1 MDNYVYLKEQ
11 TLKEIADAIRAKTK
25 SSSKITPVNMPVEI
39 AKISG
44 GSPSFKVIIKQ
55 TPNQRIM
62 AKVDR
67 IEFAD
72 DNRYNRKSFYV
83 EGLEP
88 VILATIRAEKGY
100 KAGTIQKTQ
109 NGNVWTITATEATKW
124 TPEFVE
130 GWAVYTFNGNGD
142 PIRLVNGIEE
152 PWNSERGIYDDK
164 SIIDIGDDS
173 PSAFYQFPISA
184 TIIRVGK
191 VNIPFQL
198 QLNNDFNG
206 KIIDL
211 GENDVTEVNAN
222 NKEVII
228 DTRGLSAGSLT
239 KALNSVAN
247 SSNNANVTLIV
258 DPAKLDVTSVK
269 PGYYLK
275 IVFGDTNVN
284 TWEPQTD
291 LMLKGWNVLTLSDWK
306 KQTPDLADYIE

>member
-88 VILATIRAEKGY
+88 VILATIKAEKGY

-130 GWAVYTFNGNGD
+130 GWAVYTFNGNND
-142 PIRLVNGIEE
+142 PIRLVNRTEE
-152 PWNSERGIYDDK
+152 PWDQERGIYDDK
-164 SIIDIGDDS
+164 SIIDTGDAS
-173 PSAFYQFPISA
+173 YLAFYQFPISA

-198 QLNNDFNG
+198 RLNNDFNG

-239 KALNSVAN
+239 KVLNSVAN
-247 SSNNANVTLIV
+247 SSNNANVTIIV
-258 DPAKLDVTSVK
+258 DPVKLDIVSIDQT
-269 PGYYLK
+269 YNRT
-275 IVFGDTNVN
+275 IVFDDTNVN
-284 TWEPQTD
+284 TWGAQID
-291 LMLKGWNVLTLSDWK
+291 LMTKGWNVLTLSDWK

>member
-11 TLKEIADAIRAKTK
+11 TLKRIANAIRAKTK

-55 TPNQRIM
+55 TPNQTIM

-67 IEFAD
+67 IEFFND
-72 DNRYNRKSFYV
+72 HRYERRSFYV
-83 EGLEP
+83 AGLEP
-88 VILATIRAEKGY
+88 VILATITAKTGY

-109 NGNVWTITATEATKW
+109 NGNVWTITATEATEW

-258 DPAKLDVTSVK
+258 DPVKLDVTSID
-269 PGYYLK
+269 PGYNRT
-275 IVFGDTNVN
+275 IVLGDTDVN
-284 TWEPQTD
+284 TWDSQAD
-291 LMLKGWNVLTLSDWK
+291 LMKKGWNIYTLSDWK
-306 KQTPDLADYIE
+306 RANDDLAEYL

>member
-11 TLKEIADAIRAKTK
+11 TLKRIADAIRAKTK

-55 TPNQRIM
+55 TPNQTIM

-67 IEFAD
+67 IEFAN
-72 DNRYNRKSFYV
+72 DNIYNIKGFYV
-83 EGLEP
+83 AGLEP
-88 VILATIRAEKGY
+88 VILATIRAKKGY

-269 PGYYLK
+269 PGYHLK

-284 TWEPQTD
+284 TWGPQTD

>member
-11 TLKEIADAIRAKTK
+11 TLKGIANAIRAKTK

-39 AKISG
+39 AKISE
-44 GSPSFKVIIKQ
+44 GSPSFKIVIKQ
-55 TPNQRIM
+55 TLHQTIR

-67 IEFAD
+67 IEFVKD
-72 DNRYNRKSFYV
+72 YRDERRSFYV
-83 EGLEP
+83 TGLEP
-88 VILATIRAEKGY
+88 VILATIKAEKGY

-258 DPAKLDVTSVK
+258 DPVKLDVTSID
-269 PGYYLK
+269 PGYNRT
-275 IVFGDTNVN
+275 IVLGDTDVN
-284 TWEPQTD
+284 TWDSQAD
-291 LMLKGWNVLTLSDWK
+291 LMKKGWNIYTLSDWK
-306 KQTPDLADYIE
+306 RANDDLAEYL